1 MFDCL
6 HDLAQPEATLAEIR
20 ARMAPGGV
28 LMVME
33 PRAADRLADNSNP
46 LGTVYYGFS
55 LFHCM
60 TQSLA
65 QGGPGLGTC
74 MGPEKAMSLL
84 SNAGFSDVKE
94 LSIKSQTNMFFAG
107 RA

>member
-1 MFDCL
+1 
-6 HDLAQPEATLAEIR
+6 
-20 ARMAPGGV
+20 
-28 LMVME
+28 ME
-33 PRAADRLADNSNP
+33 PKAADRLEDNINA

-65 QGGPGLGTC
+65 QGGPGFGTC
-74 MGPEKAMSLL
+74 MGPARTEELFRE
-84 SNAGFSDVKE
+84 AGFTRFEQLD
-94 LSIKSQTNMFFAG
+94 IKNTTNLFFAA